1 MLIKNIIFYLIVFS
15 LTVAVFMELKI
26 SYAQLGIDEDIT
38 HIQPQNNTSSL
49 PSPSPPPNLPLDPL
63 LK

>member
-15 LTVAVFMELKI
+15 ITVAVFMELKI
-26 SYAQLGIDEDIT
+26 SYEQLGIDEDIT
-38 HIQPQNNTSSL
+38 HIQPQNNTSPL
-49 PSPSPPPNLPLDPL
+49 PSPSPPPSLPLDPL